1 MDGKDYA
8 EDMQEKGMP
17 TYDEYVEMR
26 DKITNYTAGNMVMT
40 SWKWPKASMEPG
52 DSAGLCLASPTATDA
67 FYSCWAFPMGS
78 DGKIQEKPS
87 SYLVDPATWTD
98 ESRLDTYEDITRGVF
113 PAMYGGWMCFP
124 PTEIMDNYYSDCMR
138 FLPSPEVSS
147 TEDFLYEEGSLN
159 VMTYLTS
166 RQGSG
171 EPLADG
177 SEVLNVGEESV
188 FEMHSV
194 DISYFTGSGAMSS
207 VAAAGLAFVSTI
219 LMSF

>member
-194 DISYFTGSGAMSS
+194 DISYFTGSGASS

>member
-1 MDGKDYA
+1 
-8 EDMQEKGMP
+8 
-17 TYDEYVEMR
+17 MR
-26 DKITNYTAGNMVMT
+26 DKVTNYTGGNMVMT

-52 DSAGLCLASPTATDA
+52 DSAGLCLSSPSAPDN
-67 FYSCWAFPMGS
+67 FWSCWTFPM
-78 DGKIQEKPS
+78 DAEGKFDDAPK
-87 SYLVDPATWTD
+87 SYLVDPATWTED
-98 ESRLDTYEDITRGVF
+98 SRLNTYEDKTWGIF

-147 TEDFLYEEGSLN
+147 TEDFLYEQGPLN

-166 RQGSG
+166 RQGSDI
-171 EPLADG
+171 ETLADG
-177 SEVLNVGEESV
+177 NETLTVGEESV

-194 DISYFTGSGAMSS
+194 DISYFTESGAMSS
-207 VAAAGLAFVSTI
+207 VAAAGLAFVSII